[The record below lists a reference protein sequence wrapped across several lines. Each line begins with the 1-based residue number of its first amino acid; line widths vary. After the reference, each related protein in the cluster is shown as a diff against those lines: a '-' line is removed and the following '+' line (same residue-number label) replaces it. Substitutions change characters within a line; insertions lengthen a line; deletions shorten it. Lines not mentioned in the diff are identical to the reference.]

1 MPKVLFVNSVIDTIQ
16 EARGMVPAG
25 FELLIETPGSAGYAA
40 ALAEA
45 DYLLGNVEGMDD
57 AFYRAAPRLRL
68 VQLFSAGYD
77 RVDLDAA
84 RRAGVLVANNG
95 GANSRAVAEHTILL
109 MLAVYRRLVHHHDM
123 TAGGRWRGN
132 QPLPTLYEMH
142 GKTLGIVGYGT
153 IGKRVARIAAGGF
166 DMRVQYNDIVRLTE
180 DAEDALDVRYRLLPE
195 LLRTSRHRHAARAAD
210 RAHAPP
216 DRRRGA
222 GADAAARRTD
232 QCSRGPVIDFAA
244 LHEALTGGRIAGAG
258 LNVFPAEPPSPSYR
272 FVARQCRANAAPGG
286 SQPGNPGK
294 HKTRNAFDNV
304 LRAARGERPLWV
316 VPELERPGVA
326 RIGKEL
332 AFRSEIRRVKPR
344 LPWWCESDEILL
356 VKSSPAH

>member
-16 EARGMVPAG
+16 EARGMVPPG
-25 FELLIETPGSAGYAA
+25 FDLLVEAPGSAGYTA

-77 RVDLDAA
+77 RVDLGAA

-132 QPLPTLYEMH
+132 QPLPTLFEMH
-142 GKTLGIVGYGT
+142 GKTLGIIGYGT

-166 DMRVQYNDIVRLTE
+166 DMRIQYNDVVRLTE

-195 LLRTSRHRHAARAAD
+195 LLRTSDIVTLHVPLTSLTRHMIGTTALAQMQPHAVLIN
-210 RAHAPP
+210 
-216 DRRRGA
+216 
-222 GADAAARRTD
+222 
-232 QCSRGPVIDFAA
+232 CSRGPVIDFAA
-244 LHEALTGGRIAGAG
+244 LHEALISGRIAGAG
-258 LNVFPAEPPSPSYR
+258 LDVFPAEPPSPSEPVLSIDNVVLTPHLAGASR
-272 FVARQCRANAAPGG
+272 ETRAK
-286 SQPGNPGK
+286 Q
-294 HKTRNAFDNV
+294 TRNAFDNV

-316 VPELERPGVA
+316 VPEL
-326 RIGKEL
+326 
-332 AFRSEIRRVKPR
+332 SD
-344 LPWWCESDEILL
+344 LPLRG
-356 VKSSPAH
+356 